1 VEFARAL
8 VTGASTGIG
17 AAIAVELARRGTD
30 LVLVARSEDKLDAI
44 AEELGGEHGVDIEVL
59 PADLTDDAQL
69 SRVEDRLGDEE
80 RPVDLLVNNA
90 GFGHSGAFL
99 DSSADRSEGEIT
111 LNAIALTR
119 LTHAVLPRLVDAG
132 HGGVLNVSSV
142 GSFQPVPRMAVYAAT
157 KAYVSSFTEAL
168 HEELRGTGVH
178 ITALCPGFTRTPFI
192 EAAGAE
198 SEASKIPGF
207 LWQEAEPVAVAGV
220 DAVSR
225 GRAKVVSGPVNQLT
239 TLVSSLTPSTVSRRV
254 IHEVIDRFST

>member
-8 VTGASTGIG
+8 VTGASMGIG
-17 AAIAVELARRGTD
+17 AAIADELARRGTD
-30 LVLVARSEDKLDAI
+30 LVLVARSKDKLDDLA
-44 AEELGGEHGVDIEVL
+44 AELGDGHGVDVEVL
-59 PADLTDDAQL
+59 AADLTDHAQL
-69 SRVEDRLGDEE
+69 SRVEARLGDEE
-80 RPVDLLVNNA
+80 KPVDLLVNNA
-90 GFGHSGAFL
+90 GFGHSGPFL
-99 DSSADRSEGEIT
+99 ESTPETSEGEIT

-119 LTHAVLPRLVDAG
+119 LTHAVLPRLIDAG

-142 GSFQPVPRMAVYAAT
+142 GSFQPVPHMAVYAAT

-178 ITALCPGFTRTPFI
+178 VTALCPGFTRTPFI

-198 SEASKIPGF
+198 NEASKIPGI

-220 DAVSR
+220 EAVSR

-254 IHEVIDRFST
+254 IHEVIDRFAD